1 MPQTLAE
8 IRPGAYY
15 DSVVLMQLQRAL
27 ADLPGVDDAG
37 VVMCTTAN
45 KELLEQSGLL
55 TPEIERAAPEDLV
68 IVVRADDAE
77 IARSAL
83 AQVDELLARRRS
95 SGGDEDYRPKTLD
108 SAAKML
114 PEAEWVLI
122 SVPGRYAA
130 GVARQALKLG
140 KNVFLYSDNVSIK
153 DEIALK
159 KEAAAK
165 GLLVM
170 GPDCGTAIVD
180 GVGLGFANRVRRG
193 NIGVVAASGTGL
205 QAVTVG
211 IHRAGGGI
219 TQAYGTGG
227 RDLSEAVGA
236 VTAKAALAR
245 LAADPQTEVI
255 VLVSKPPSPAVAEEL
270 LALARRS
277 GKPVVVDFIGFL
289 NAKTQRGKG
298 AAGDGDNLH
307 FVRTLDEVAEAAVAL
322 ATADDRRPTTDDP
335 SIHNSQF
342 TVHHSQFL
350 RGLYSGGTLA
360 YEALLLLQDYLPT
373 VYSNAPLKGG
383 SRLANA
389 HESHGHTIVDLGED
403 EFTVGRLHPM
413 LDNDLRVRRIHAE
426 AADPETGLLLL
437 DVVLGDGAHPDPAS
451 ELAPAIREA
460 IATANASGRE
470 LSVVAVVIGTDAD
483 PQGLDRQI
491 EQLTDV
497 GAHVF
502 TRHDEAI
509 RAVGRALVGDDRR
522 WTTDEPRNTQY
533 AIRNTDA
540 VPTNPIPNTQ
550 YPILF
555 SALNVGLESF
565 TDSLKS
571 QSAAVVHVDWKPPA
585 GGNEK
590 LMGLL
595 ARMRR

>member
-8 IRPGAYY
+8 IRRGAYY

-27 ADLPGVDDAG
+27 ADLPGVHDAG

-55 TPEIERAAPEDLV
+55 TAEVQTAAPEDLV

-77 IARSAL
+77 AARASL

-95 SGGDEDYRPKTLD
+95 TRADDDYRPKSLN

-114 PEAEWVLI
+114 PEADWVLI

-130 GVARQALKLG
+130 GVARQALGLG
-140 KNVFLYSDNVSIK
+140 KNVFLYSDNVSVE
-153 DEIALK
+153 DEISLK
-159 KEAAAK
+159 HAAAQK

-170 GPDCGTAIVD
+170 GPDCGTAIVE

-193 NIGVVAASGTGL
+193 TIGVVAASGTGL

-211 IHRAGGGI
+211 IHRNGGGI
-219 TQAYGTGG
+219 TQAFGTGG
-227 RDLSEAVGA
+227 RDLSAEVGA

-245 LAADPQTEVI
+245 LAADPATEVI
-255 VLVSKPPSPAVAEEL
+255 VLVSKPPSPQVAEEL
-270 LALARRS
+270 LALARQS
-277 GKPVVVDFIGFL
+277 GKPVVVDFIGYSP
-289 NAKTQRGKG
+289 AEAQRRGGGEGKTIR
-298 AAGDGDNLH
+298 
-307 FVRTLDEVAEAAVAL
+307 FVRTLDEAAELAVAL
-322 ATADDRRPTTDDP
+322 GGQHAADDAIRNTQYAIPNHPITQSPT
-335 SIHNSQF
+335 
-342 TVHHSQFL
+342 FL
-350 RGLYSGGTLA
+350 RALYSGGTLA

-383 SRLANA
+383 PRLENP
-389 HESHGHTIVDLGED
+389 HESQGHTIVDLGED

-426 AADPETGLLLL
+426 AAHPQTGLLLL

-451 ELAPAIREA
+451 ELAPAIHAA
-460 IATANASGRE
+460 IATANAAGRQ
-470 LSVVAVVIGTDAD
+470 LPVVAVVIGTDAD
-483 PQGLDRQI
+483 PQGLDSQI
-491 EQLTDV
+491 EQLREA
-497 GAHVF
+497 GAFVF
-502 TRHDEAI
+502 TRHDEAV
-509 RAVGRALVGDDRR
+509 RAVGNALTGDGGQQ
-522 WTTDEPRNTQY
+522 TTDSGRPT
-533 AIRNTDA
+533 TDG
-540 VPTNPIPNTQ
+540 IPNTQ
-550 YPILF
+550 YPISF

-571 QSAAVVHVDWKPPA
+571 QGAAVVQVDWKPSA

-590 LMGLL
+590 LIGLL
-595 ARMRR
+595 TKMRE

>member
-55 TPEIERAAPEDLV
+55 TPEVQVAAPEDLV
-68 IVVRADDAE
+68 IVVRADDAD
-77 IARSAL
+77 AADSAL
-83 AQVDELLARRRS
+83 AQVDELLVRRRS
-95 SGGDEDYRPKTLD
+95 TGGDEDYRPKTLD

-114 PEAEWVLI
+114 PEAGWVLI
-122 SVPGRYAA
+122 SVPGRYAS
-130 GVARQALKLG
+130 GVARKALGLG
-140 KNVFLYSDNVSIK
+140 KNIFLYSDNVSVE
-153 DEIALK
+153 DEISLK
-159 KEAAAK
+159 RAAVEK

-180 GVGLGFANRVRRG
+180 GVGLGFANRVRQG

-211 IHRAGGGI
+211 IHRNGGGI
-219 TQAYGTGG
+219 TQAFGTGG

-245 LAADPQTEVI
+245 LAADPATEVI

-270 LALARRS
+270 LALAQQS

-289 NAKTQRGKG
+289 NAETQRRKDAEGKG
-298 AAGDGDNLH
+298 GIIR
-307 FVRTLDEVAEAAVAL
+307 FVETLDEAADLAVAL
-322 ATADDRRPTTDDP
+322 ATADSGQRTADDRSHDF
-335 SIHNSQF
+335 SQLAIRN
-342 TVHHSQFL
+342 SQFL

-360 YEALLLLQDYLPT
+360 YEALLLLQDFLPT

-383 SRLANA
+383 PRLENP
-389 HESHGHTIVDLGED
+389 HESQGHTVVDLGED

-413 LDNDLRVRRIHAE
+413 LDNDLRIRRIHAE

-451 ELAPAIREA
+451 ELSPAIRDA
-460 IATANASGRE
+460 IATAHADGRE
-470 LSVVAVVIGTDAD
+470 LAVVAVVIGTDAD
-483 PQGLDRQI
+483 PQGLDNQI
-491 EQLTDV
+491 EQLRAA
-497 GAHVF
+497 GAIVF

-509 RAVGRALVGDDRR
+509 RAVGAALAGDGRPQTADGRR
-522 WTTDEPRNTQY
+522 QTADGGLPPPHAIHNSQF
-533 AIRNTDA
+533 AIRNPFA
-540 VPTNPIPNTQ
+540 
-550 YPILF
+550 
-555 SALNVGLESF
+555 ALNVGLETF

-571 QSAAVVHVDWKPPA
+571 QGAAVVQVEWKPPA

-590 LMGLL
+590 LMGIL